1 MLKQIF
7 IDNYKCLVNFEL
19 NPDKIALLLG
29 ANGSGK
35 SCVFEVLLKL
45 REFIT
50 GIKRITSVFC
60 HDTLTKWQR
69 LPIQRFGLTITL
81 DKAKYEYGLEIE
93 HELNKKL
100 CRVKKEWL
108 LFDDRP
114 LFQFE
119 NGNAQLYNDNF
130 QKGPEYPFDW
140 SQSGLS
146 ALQQRPENQLLTR
159 FKEWL
164 SQMIIVRPVPS
175 LMGNESAGE
184 DAYLSLTAD
193 NFSSWYRYL
202 SQEHQGK
209 VFDLINRLRD
219 ILDGFHS
226 FRLAKTGE
234 EQRSLQVAFQR
245 SETAVDPIYYR
256 FLELSDGQ
264 RIIILLY
271 TLLIY
276 VKDQPVCLCLDEPEN
291 YLALPEIQPWL
302 SECFDEISQGQGQM
316 LIISH
321 HPEIINY
328 LASGYGYW
336 FGKEANMPVRLQ
348 RIAENGSG
356 LPISELVA
364 RRWLYE

>member
-19 NPDKIALLLG
+19 NLNKIALLLG

-35 SCVFEVLLKL
+35 SSVLEVLLKL
-45 REFIT
+45 REFIAGT
-50 GIKRITSVFC
+50 KRISSVFC
-60 HDTLTKWQR
+60 HDTLTLWQR
-69 LPIQRFGLTITL
+69 LPVQRFGLTITL
-81 DKAKYEYGLEIE
+81 DGAIYEYGLEIE

-108 LFDDRP
+108 LYDKQP

-119 NGNAQLYNDNF
+119 NGNAQLYKDNF

-146 ALQQRPENQLLTR
+146 ALQPRPENQRLTR

-164 SQMIIVRPVPS
+164 NQMIIVRPVPS
-175 LMGNESAGE
+175 LMGNESPGE
-184 DAYLSLTAD
+184 DAYLSLSAD

-234 EQRSLQVAFQR
+234 EQRSLMVAFQR
-245 SETAVDPIYYR
+245 GETAADPIYYR
-256 FLELSDGQ
+256 FQELSDGQ
-264 RIIILLY
+264 RMIILLY

-276 VKDQPVCLCLDEPEN
+276 VKDQQVCLCLDEPEN

-302 SECFDEISQGQGQM
+302 SECYDEIGQGQGQM
-316 LIISH
+316 LFISH

-336 FGKEANMPVRLQ
+336 FEKEANMPVRLQ
-348 RIAENGSG
+348 QITENGSG

-364 RRWLYE
+364 RNWLYE